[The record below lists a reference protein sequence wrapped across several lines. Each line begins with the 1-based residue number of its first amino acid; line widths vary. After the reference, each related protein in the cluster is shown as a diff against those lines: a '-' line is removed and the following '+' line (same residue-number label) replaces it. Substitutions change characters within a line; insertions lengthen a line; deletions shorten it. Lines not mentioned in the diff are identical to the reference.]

1 VIGIPVSDRQGI
13 SLPAAYRLTIMCG
26 RFTRHHKPEEIAER
40 FDVETIEE
48 AAVPRYNIAPSQ
60 MVPVIRRVDGRE
72 MIACKWGL
80 IPYWSKD
87 PKIGNKMIN
96 AKGETLAEKASFKT
110 AFAKRRCLIPADG
123 FYEWT
128 RNEKDQKQPIYYKL
142 RNNQLFA
149 FAGLW
154 EVWRTPDGEKLRTFT
169 IITVEPNE
177 LLASIHNRMPA
188 ILRPEDE
195 ALWLD
200 PNISE
205 TGLVP
210 LLKPYP
216 AVEMESYPVSTA
228 VNSPK
233 LDDPSFVIPI

>member
-1 VIGIPVSDRQGI
+1 
-13 SLPAAYRLTIMCG
+13 MCG

-40 FDVETIEE
+40 FEVETIDE

-60 MVPVIRRVDGRE
+60 IVPVIRQVDGRE

-87 PKIGNKMIN
+87 PKIGNKLIN
-96 AKGETLAEKASFKT
+96 AKGETLAEKASFKS

-123 FYEWT
+123 FYEWRT
-128 RNEKDQKQPIYYKL
+128 DENNRKLPIYLKL
-142 RNNQLFA
+142 RDNGLFA

-154 EVWRTPDGEKLRTFT
+154 ENWRSPEGERLRTFT
-169 IITVEPNE
+169 IVTVEPNE
-177 LLASIHNRMPA
+177 LISKIHNRMPA

-195 ALWLD
+195 AAWLD
-200 PNISE
+200 PTNTA
-205 TGLVP
+205 TGVAH

-216 AVEMESYPVSTA
+216 AEEMDYFSVSNA

-233 LDDPSFVIPI
+233 IDDPTCILPVSPT